1 MEGADNLSDHPYLH
15 QLESDL
21 FKPPDADG
29 VDPRE
34 LRELVRRGLIIEQN
48 DFFSQMQS
56 QVQEKN
62 TSVIERKSRG
72 VTVGEVR
79 IALDSTRKYVLPL
92 LNYLDQIGATVRR
105 NDVRLAGKRLGE
117 II

>member
-1 MEGADNLSDHPYLH
+1 M
-15 QLESDL
+15 
-21 FKPPDADG
+21 
-29 VDPRE
+29 

-48 DFFSQMQS
+48 GIFFSQKAVS
-56 QVQEKN
+56 SAAGTIQVMLEEN
-62 TSVIERKSRG
+62 PEG

-79 IALDSTRKYVLPL
+79 MALDSSRKYVLPL

-105 NDVRLAGKRLGE
+105 NDVRLAGKRLPE